1 LNGLEISE
9 ISFRE
14 VLSFDETGRIDSGFF
29 TKEQIGLRKTVAE
42 WPTLGNSCNNI
53 VCGPFGSTILD
64 SNYVETGV
72 PMIRPFNLRKMR
84 SDAGDI
90 VFLQEKFVTQQSLK
104 VFRRGDLMFARVGD
118 VGCSLLVQDQ
128 ATISP
133 NIIAASIDPESLNP
147 YFAAIFFNTPYGSLQ
162 MEGAMKVVA
171 QPTISTALIR
181 NLRIPAL
188 SGIFQKRME
197 QLFLKSEILLL
208 SARDAQTKAEQILLE
223 RTGLNF
229 PLQEDKNASV
239 KSFSESFAA
248 SGRLDAEFYQ
258 PKFDELFKHIHE
270 NADYVKTVGEMETF
284 NARGLQPVYAEHGTL
299 AIINSRHILEDG
311 LDYDG
316 FERTESACWDTQ
328 ERAQV
333 CRNDILVYTTG
344 ANIGRSQPYL
354 SDEPALASNHVN
366 ILRIQGEE
374 PLYVAFVMNTLIG
387 RMQTDRLSAG
397 TAQAELYPK
406 DISQFLIPFV
416 PKKKQQE
423 IIARLIEAREK
434 KAESYRLLEKAKQAV
449 EIAIEQGEEA
459 ATAYLEGRN
468 FVAQTITQD
477 LAQKAPY
484 FSIDAVRRW
493 LAEQKMSYAP
503 DTVKSYLSRQNKEGK
518 IFDSGRGW
526 YSSIAK
532 PYQLDTAPVEKLVGE
547 LKAAFPLLDFACW
560 STEQLNEMLRHQLA
574 KHVQFAYVERDA
586 IDSVADWLKSH
597 GYKTYANPG
606 KQERKRFSIEE
617 KTVVV
622 LPLTTK
628 TPHQDGFA
636 SVAKIVVDVLADT
649 GPFSIINI
657 PEFIDGAS
665 DVIKSQRIDMSELM
679 KYSTRRKTDIS
690 SLINSLVI
698 H

>member
-29 TKEQIGLRKTVAE
+29 TKEQLGLRKTIAE
-42 WPTLGNSCNNI
+42 WPTLGNYCNNI

-90 VFLQEKFVTQQSLK
+90 VFLQEKFVAQQSLK

-118 VGCSLLVQDQ
+118 VGCSLLVQTQ

-133 NIIAASIDPESLNP
+133 NIIAASIDSESLNP

-188 SGIFQKRME
+188 SGIFQKRIE

-208 SARDAQTKAEQILLE
+208 SARDAQTEAEQILLD
-223 RTGLNF
+223 RTDLNVR
-229 PLQEDKNASV
+229 LQEGKNASV

-258 PKFDELFKHIHE
+258 PKFDELFKRIHE

-299 AIINSRHILEDG
+299 AVINSRHILEDG

-316 FERTESACWDTQ
+316 FERTESACWDAQ

-333 CRNDILVYTTG
+333 YRNDILVYTTG

-354 SDEPALASNHVN
+354 SDEQALASNHVN
-366 ILRIQGEE
+366 ILRIHGEE
-374 PLYVAFVMNTLIG
+374 PLYVAFVMNSLIG

-406 DISQFLIPFV
+406 DISQFVIPFV

-423 IIARLIEAREK
+423 IIARLIEARKK
-434 KAESYRLLEKAKQAV
+434 KAESHRLLEKAKQAV
-449 EIAIEQGEEA
+449 EIAIEKGEEA

-518 IFDSGRGW
+518 IFDAGRGW

-547 LKAAFPLLDFACW
+547 LKTAFPLLDFACW
-560 STEQLNEMLRHQLA
+560 STEQVNEMLRHQLA

-586 IDSVADWLKSH
+586 IDSVADWLKGH
-597 GYKTYANPG
+597 GYKTYANLG

-622 LPLTTK
+622 LPLTSES
-628 TPHQDGFA
+628 PRQNGFA
-636 SVAKIVVDVLADT
+636 CIEKIVVDVLSDT
-649 GPFSIINI
+649 GDFSIINI
-657 PEFIDGAS
+657 PEFVKGS
-665 DVIKSQRIDMSELM
+665 SGVIKLQRVDMCVLTR
-679 KYSTRRKTDIS
+679 YSVRRKTDIS
-690 SLINSLVI
+690 GLIEGLLI